1 LDQPKVRRR
10 LFLIQTY
17 SWAYFLVVGSFLPFV
32 ALYKFRGHTGHGRPG
47 GSWLDALHPADVV
60 LISTAITAGAA
71 SDLFLRQFDT
81 LLRDPEPDPRA
92 TARRASTSTLA
103 IMFFVCGTWLFA
115 AAETSQEAVV
125 SAQGGL
131 ASAREMEQNQSAVGQ
146 NPQIIE
152 SNRQTIEQKTKALER
167 AQRDLH
173 EQDQVAWVAFGFSLV
188 LGVITIYLKVF
199 SEQTNIGSR
208 RRTPDQRIA
217 DNTQPPC
224 AAQEERTS
232 GKTNPRPPSAKR
244 RTRRRRKR
252 HRTR

>member
-1 LDQPKVRRR
+1 
-10 LFLIQTY
+10 
-17 SWAYFLVVGSFLPFV
+17 VGAFLPFV
-32 ALYKFRGHTGHGRPG
+32 ALYIFRVHMGQGRPG
-47 GSWLDALHPADVV
+47 GSWLDAVHPADVL

-103 IMFFVCGTWLFA
+103 ILFFLCGTWLFA
-115 AAETSQEAVV
+115 SAQTSQEAVV
-125 SAQGGL
+125 SAQEGL

-146 NPQIIE
+146 YPQIIE
-152 SNRQTIEQKTKALER
+152 SNRQTIEQKQEALER

-173 EQDQVAWVAFGFSLV
+173 QQDQVAWVAFGFSLV

-199 SEQTNIGSR
+199 SERTNMESR
-208 RRTPDQRIA
+208 RRTPDQTIA
-217 DNTQPPC
+217 DNTQPAR

-232 GKTNPRPPSAKR
+232 RKRNPRPPSAQR
-244 RTRRRRKR
+244 RKRRRRKPR
-252 HRTR
+252 RTR